1 MMSTSDTHD
10 NFAAT
15 RALVRSVRG
24 IRWDNTPEDAREVA
38 RHCLLDFFGV
48 AIAGSREPLTEIL
61 VKEIVDGERSTE
73 ASLIG
78 HHQRASRL
86 TAALV
91 NGAASHALD
100 FDDTHMAMGGHPSA
114 PIIPAILALAET
126 TDATGRDILEAIVVG
141 VETECRLGAII
152 GAQHYVIGFHSTGT
166 LGTFGAAAACAHL
179 LNLDEDGWLRALG
192 LAGTQATGLKS
203 GFGTMA
209 KPLHAGRAASNGL
222 FSAIAARGGFTSNPA
237 ILETEQGFLAT
248 HAGAKQSAEILDRF
262 AGKFLIRDN
271 LFKYHASCYLT
282 HAPINAAQ
290 LIRSEHRIDPKT
302 IDAVEV
308 RVHPSLFSICN
319 IQEPKTG
326 LEGKFSLRATTA
338 MALLGEDTSDLGTF
352 CDARVTAVD
361 VVSLRDRVKIVAAG
375 KTRQTCATVIV
386 KSSGRDHQAESDSGK
401 PALDLALQRDNL
413 MRKFMALAAPIL
425 SPNGAEA
432 SAQAALGAENLPS
445 ARELMRLTRAS

>member
-1 MMSTSDTHD
+1 MSTSEAIE
-10 NFAAT
+10 NIGLT
-15 RALVRSVRG
+15 RALVRAVRG
-24 IRWDNTPEDAREVA
+24 IRWDETPGDAREVV

-48 AIAGSREPLTEIL
+48 AIAGSRETLTEIL
-61 VKEIVDGERSTE
+61 VNEIVAGERSSE

-78 HHQRASRL
+78 RNERASRL

-91 NGAASHALD
+91 NGAAGHALD

-126 TDATGRDILEAIVVG
+126 TGATGRDVLEAIVVG
-141 VETECRLGAII
+141 VEAECRLGALI

-166 LGTFGAAAACAHL
+166 IGTFGAAAACAHML
-179 LNLDEDGWLRALG
+179 KLDEDGWLRALG
-192 LAGTQATGLKS
+192 LAGTQAAGLKS

-222 FSAIAARGGFTSNPA
+222 FSAIAARGGYTSNPA
-237 ILETEQGFLAT
+237 ILETEAGFFAT
-248 HAGAKQSAEILDRF
+248 HAGAKPNQELLDSL

-290 LIRSEHRIDPKT
+290 LIRSEHRIDPNL
-302 IDAVEV
+302 IDAIEV

-319 IQEPKTG
+319 IEEPKTG

-338 MALLGEDTSDLGTF
+338 MALLGEDTSDLATF
-352 CDARVTAVD
+352 SDAKVTAPD
-361 VVSLRDRVKIVAAG
+361 VVALRDRVKVVAAG
-375 KTRQTCATVIV
+375 KTRQTQALVEV
-386 KSSGRDHQAESDSGK
+386 KSNGHTFQAESDSGK
-401 PALDLALQRDNL
+401 PAADLALQRENL
-413 MRKFMALAAPIL
+413 MRKFIALAAPIL
-425 SPNGAEA
+425 GRNGAEA
-432 SAQAALGAENLPS
+432 CSQAALGAEKIAS
-445 ARELMRLTRAS
+445 TVELMRFTRAA

>member
-1 MMSTSDTHD
+1 MSTSEASE
-10 NFAAT
+10 NFSAT
-15 RALVRSVRG
+15 RALVRAVRG
-24 IRWDNTPEDAREVA
+24 IRWEETPEDAREVA

-48 AIAGSREPLTEIL
+48 AVAGSRETLSEIL
-61 VKEIVDGERSTE
+61 VHEIVSGERSSE

-78 HHQRASRL
+78 RTERASRL

-91 NGAASHALD
+91 NGAAGHALD
-100 FDDTHMAMGGHPSA
+100 FDDTHMAMGGHPSV

-126 TDATGRDILEAIVVG
+126 KGASGRDVLEAIVVG
-141 VETECRLGAII
+141 VEAECRLGALI
-152 GAQHYVIGFHSTGT
+152 GAQHYTTGFHSTGT
-166 LGTFGAAAACAHL
+166 LGTFGAAGACAHML
-179 LNLDEDGWLRALG
+179 KLGEDGWLRAFG
-192 LAGTQATGLKS
+192 LAGTQAAGLKS

-222 FSAIAARGGFTSNPA
+222 FSALAARGGFTSNAA
-237 ILETEQGFLAT
+237 ILETEQGFFTT
-248 HAGAKQSAEILDRF
+248 HAGAKPTQEVLDRF

-290 LIRSEHRIDPKT
+290 LIRSEHHLDPKT

-338 MALLGEDTSDLGTF
+338 MALLGQDTSDLATF
-352 CDARVTAVD
+352 SDAKVTAPD
-361 VVSLRDRVKIVAAG
+361 VVSLRDRVQIVAAG
-375 KTRQTCATVIV
+375 KTRQTGATVIV
-386 KSSGRDHQAESDSGK
+386 RSNGKVFQAESDSGK
-401 PALDLALQRDNL
+401 PPADLALQRDNL
-413 MRKFMALAAPIL
+413 MHKFIALTSPIL
-425 SPNGAEA
+425 GRTGAEA
-432 SAQAALGAENLPS
+432 SAHAALGADKISS
-445 ARELMRLTRAS
+445 AAELMRLTRAI